1 MQLTNETLEQTV
13 ELLTNLVQMTEISPV
28 EQNTGNLN
36 DIASTLANV
45 ANFVDEADVEVNET
59 VSQWFK
65 KTIC

>member
-13 ELLTNLVQMTEISPV
+13 ESLTNLVQMTEVSPV

-36 DIASTLANV
+36 DIANTLANV

-65 KTIC
+65 KKC

>member
-13 ELLTNLVQMTEISPV
+13 ELLTNLVQMTEVSPV

-65 KTIC
+65 KTTC

>member
-1 MQLTNETLEQTV
+1 M
-13 ELLTNLVQMTEISPV
+13 ELLTNLVQMSEVSPV

-36 DIASTLANV
+36 DIASTLVNV

-65 KTIC
+65 IMTC

>member
-13 ELLTNLVQMTEISPV
+13 ELLTNLVQMTEVSPV

-36 DIASTLANV
+36 DIANTLANV

-65 KTIC
+65 KKC